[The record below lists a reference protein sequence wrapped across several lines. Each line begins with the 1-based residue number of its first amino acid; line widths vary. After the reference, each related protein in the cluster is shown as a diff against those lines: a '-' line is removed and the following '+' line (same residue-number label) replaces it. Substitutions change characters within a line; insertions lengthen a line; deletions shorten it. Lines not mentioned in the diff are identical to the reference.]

1 MNNESR
7 KRFATILYSVA
18 ELHGKE
24 LSPNLIEMYFK
35 SLERFSIEEVE
46 KAFSR
51 AFTET
56 KWFPKPMDIIEFI
69 TGKGGNIDDIA
80 MVEADKVINAMR
92 HVGAY
97 KSVMFD
103 DPVTSAVINQGY
115 GGWIK
120 ICNERMEDDNKWF
133 RIEFIKIY
141 KAYAARG
148 VKYTGK
154 LIGIHED
161 SNLQLGYE
169 MEVQEPVLIGFED
182 KKLLN

>member
-1 MNNESR
+1 MDNHNLFKGYMTALGEIHSKEITDVIKDIYWKSLKDFSDESCENAF
-7 KRFATILYSVA
+7 KRAIA
-18 ELHGKE
+18 ELK
-24 LSPNLIEMYFK
+24 F
-35 SLERFSIEEVE
+35 
-46 KAFSR
+46 
-51 AFTET
+51 
-56 KWFPKPMDIIEFI
+56 FPKPAELIEFAS
-69 TGKGGNIDDIA
+69 GKSGSIDDIA

-161 SNLQLGYE
+161 SNLQLGYDK
-169 MEVQEPVLIGFED
+169 EVQDPILIGDFD
-182 KKLLN
+182 NKKLLN